1 MRAAL
6 RHFANVLIVAG
17 VLLLADAALTVAW
30 QEPMSAYLAH
40 RQQSKLSKTLV
51 ALDRARS
58 TPLEAR
64 ALGAIHDQS
73 ARVAFLARSL
83 RRRVDGGGALGRIE
97 IPQIGANYVFVDG
110 TNTADLRKGPGL
122 YEQTPLPGVGGSVAI
137 AGHRTTYGAPFRRVD
152 ELRAGDTIRLELPYG
167 VFTYSVEKRL
177 IVKPTA
183 LWVTRRVGHDRL
195 VLSAC
200 HPLYSAAKR
209 IIVFA
214 RLARTE
220 ARGAA
225 AA

>member
-17 VLLLADAALTVAW
+17 VLLMADAVLTVVW
-30 QEPMSAYLAH
+30 QEPLSAYLAH
-40 RQQSKLSKTLV
+40 RQQGKLSKNLV
-51 ALDRARS
+51 ALDRAGVS
-58 TPLEAR
+58 PLEAR
-64 ALGAIHDQS
+64 ALSAIDDQS
-73 ARVAFLARSL
+73 ARMAFLGRSL
-83 RRRVDGGGALGRIE
+83 RRRVPDGGALGRIE
-97 IPQIGANYVFVDG
+97 IPKIGASFVFVDG

-122 YEQTPLPGVGGSVAI
+122 YEETPMPGAGGTTAI
-137 AGHRTTYGAPFRRVD
+137 AGHRTTYGSPFRHVD
-152 ELRAGDTIRLELPYG
+152 ELKAGDTIRLRLPYG
-167 VFTYSVEKRL
+167 VFEYSVEKTL

-214 RLARTE
+214 RLASTK

-225 AA
+225 AT